1 MAQDADP
8 FVKVSSPRIFL
19 FRMVVFLVLVALIGV
34 LLYRQI
40 WSAFLA
46 NPSLN
51 GIILGAL
58 LVGIIMAIRQVMRL
72 FPEVRWV
79 NSFRLADPGLSVS
92 RPPVLLAPMASL
104 LGDRIGRMSIS
115 QTTMRGILDSIATR
129 LDESRDVARYLTGL
143 LVFLGLL
150 GTFWGLL
157 ETVGSIGRVIQSLQV
172 GGDAGRIFEDL
183 KTGLAAP
190 LGGMGIA
197 FSSSLF
203 GLAGSLIL
211 GFLDLQAGQAQN
223 RFYTDLED
231 WLSTTVRDLGVGESQ
246 TSAAATA
253 VVARTG
259 EIMQA
264 SLVEE
269 FAAAIERF
277 EQVVKS
283 RGGALPGE
291 PASMAALTAIVH
303 RLEQALKPMSNI
315 PEIPMEQFAAA
326 ITRLERTIE
335 DSGTQRATGA
345 MVKLAE
351 SLQALVQHM
360 RSEQQLLRDWV
371 EAQADQ
377 QTEIRG
383 LLQRLARKEGE
394 RI

>member
-1 MAQDADP
+1 MARDADP
-8 FVKVSSPRIFL
+8 FVKVSSPRIYL
-19 FRMVVFLVLVALIGV
+19 VRMIVFLILVALLAV

-51 GIILGAL
+51 GVILGAL
-58 LVGIIMAIRQVMRL
+58 VIGIVMAIRQVLRL

-79 NSFRLADPGLSVS
+79 NSFRLADPGLTVN
-92 RPPVLLAPMASL
+92 RAPVLLAPMASL
-104 LGDRIGRMSIS
+104 LGDRVGRMSIS
-115 QTTMRGILDSIATR
+115 QTTMRGILDSIGTR

-157 ETVGSIGRVIQSLQV
+157 ETIGSIGRVIQSLQV
-172 GGDAGRIFEDL
+172 GADSGRIFEDL
-183 KTGLAAP
+183 KTGLSAP

-231 WLSTTVRDLGVGESQ
+231 WLSTTVRDLGVSEGGTVAARSGEMP
-246 TSAAATA
+246 AT
-253 VVARTG
+253 
-259 EIMQA
+259 M
-264 SLVEE
+264 VEE
-269 FAAAIERF
+269 LAAAIDRF
-277 EQVVKS
+277 EQAIAA
-283 RGGALPGE
+283 RPGAVPGE
-291 PASMAALTAIVH
+291 PVSVSALTAIVH
-303 RLEQALKPMSNI
+303 RLEQALKPMARM
-315 PEIPMEQFAAA
+315 PEIPVEQFTAA
-326 ITRLERTIE
+326 IERLERVVE
-335 DSGTQRATGA
+335 DTGTQRATGA

-377 QTEIRG
+377 QTEIRE
-383 LLQRLARKEGE
+383 LLKRIARTQAGAE
-394 RI
+394 RA